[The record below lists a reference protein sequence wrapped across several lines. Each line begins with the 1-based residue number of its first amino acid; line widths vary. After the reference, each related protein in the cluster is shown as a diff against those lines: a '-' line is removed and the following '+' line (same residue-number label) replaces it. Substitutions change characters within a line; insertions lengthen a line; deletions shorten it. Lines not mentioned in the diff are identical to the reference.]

1 MARPRRGRVV
11 APWMLAALA
20 VLAAGCGSS
29 GTVEGGN
36 DTYSATTLTVYTDL
50 PMLGPDAGLMTSI
63 VNGEELAL
71 RDAGGHVGRL
81 HVSIE
86 ELNDAADPA
95 VTAPGTP
102 SPLSTDADQTQQS
115 AYLAS
120 SDLSTAAYIGDF
132 DSAST
137 ASSLELNNQN
147 DILQISP
154 ASDYVGFTDRS
165 RFDVKGDPGVFYPT
179 YGPRSFARLVP
190 SDLQEARAT
199 VAYMHSLGVTRLDVL
214 SDTSTYD
221 SVIAREVAAAAPGG
235 GIAIAGSHAG
245 IDTASNGAPSDYAKL
260 AAAVAAEHPDAI
272 LLGGSPD
279 AGAQALFR
287 ELHAKLP
294 SVKLFAPSALAMP
307 SFLGGLGAA
316 AGATYVTSPILEPD
330 QYPAA
335 AQTVFTQY
343 RRDFP
348 RVAPTGYSLYGYEA
362 MADVLRTIARAGRN
376 AADRTDL
383 LAAFHSLGEIH
394 GVIGDYTINADGDTS
409 LDRFDGYRVGS
420 GGALILVAPIS

>member
-1 MARPRRGRVV
+1 MARSRRRPVV
-11 APWMLAALA
+11 APCLLAALA
-20 VLAAGCGSS
+20 LLAAGCGSS

-50 PMLGPDAGLMTSI
+50 PLLGPDAALMTSI

-71 RDAGGHVGRL
+71 KDAGGHVGRL

-86 ELNDAADPA
+86 ELDDAADPA
-95 VTAPGTP
+95 VTAPGIP
-102 SPLSTDADQTQQS
+102 SPLSTDTDQTEHS

-132 DSAST
+132 DSASS
-137 ASSLELNNQN
+137 APALELNNQN

-154 ASDYVGFTDRS
+154 ASDYVGFTDSS
-165 RFDVKGDPGVFYPT
+165 RFDVKGDPGIFYPT
-179 YGPRSFARLVP
+179 TGPRTFARLVP
-190 SDLQEARAT
+190 SDLEEATAT
-199 VAYMHSLGVTRLDVL
+199 VAYMRSLGVRRLDVL

-221 SVIAREVAAAAPGG
+221 SVIAREVAADAPGA
-235 GIAIAGSHAG
+235 GIAIVGNHAG
-245 IDTASNGAPSDYAKL
+245 IDTASNGAPGDYAKL
-260 AAAVAAEHPDAI
+260 AAAVAAERPDAI
-272 LLGGSPD
+272 LFGGSPD

-294 SVKLFAPSALAMP
+294 AAKLFAPSALAMP

-316 AGATYVTSPILEPD
+316 AGATYVTSPVLEPD

-335 AQTVFTQY
+335 AQTVFSQY

-348 RVAPTGYSLYGYEA
+348 GVAPTGYSLYGYEA
-362 MADVLRTIARAGRN
+362 MEDVLRAIARAKRQ
-376 AADRTDL
+376 AAKRSAL

-394 GVIGDYTINADGDTS
+394 GVIGNYTINGAGDTS

-420 GGALILVAPIS
+420 GGTLVLVRAIS